1 MTNQELAKKLGSL
14 KNVAPDAKWLEGN
27 RELLLAQIS
36 NSGATNLSVWKVVLI
51 NFSSFTRTAARPATA
66 FVAFVLL
73 LVMGGFFSERFFAQA
88 KPNDS
93 LYIARIISEQVK
105 LNTTFNTEARDML
118 TVKYASEHAKDISAV
133 LADPGF
139 NKEENQAQVE
149 KLSSNFKA
157 EVETVKQ
164 GISRLAA
171 STQAAESARAKINN
185 DTGNNDTGLEIMIA
199 EEAKEEQGIQVQEGA
214 SSVSEAPTPEAV
226 ETPTATGSPATSTL
240 DGVSSPV
247 PIDGEVVAESSA
259 VDKMLEEAKSLFD
272 AKDYEKVSQKLKEV
286 DEIIKK

>member
-51 NFSSFTRTAARPATA
+51 NFSSFTRAAARPATA

-139 NKEENQAQVE
+139 NKEENQARVE
-149 KLSSNFKA
+149 ELSSNFKA

-185 DTGNNDTGLEIMIA
+185 DTGLEIMIA

-214 SSVSEAPTPEAV
+214 SSVSEVPVPEAV
-226 ETPTATGSPATSTL
+226 ETPTATGSPATSTS

-272 AKDYEKVSQKLKEV
+272 AKDYEKASQKLKEV